1 MPKQV
6 IALEATLNSGPAEGS
21 VKSLK
26 AQLREAQAEVQTM
39 SDKFGLTSV
48 EAQKAAR
55 KAAEL
60 KDAIGDAKLLTD
72 AFNPDAKFK
81 SFSNA
86 IQGVVGGFAAL
97 QGAQALFGSES
108 EDVAKVLAKVQGAMA
123 LSQGINSVLEAK
135 DAFKILGGV
144 IKTNV
149 VGAFSTL
156 KGAIISTGI
165 GALIVGIGLLIE
177 QFSAMSDAA
186 DEAAESQ
193 KKLNEE
199 TKKFTDIGLK
209 SELDYINR
217 QEKLAIAKAKL
228 AGKSE
233 EDIFKIQQDFRAQR
247 LRAQGRAYEEI
258 KTADAKAAG
267 ELKNQIEN
275 GIVDGQ
281 TVEIE
286 NQVKLQDIRNKA
298 AEERRQKQKEEND
311 KLLEDLRNANAEQNN
326 LQKQL
331 QDEITLSL
339 IEDERQREQVKLE
352 MDLEKAKKDVEN
364 SKASTKEKNESI
376 ALLEQQY
383 MINLRIMK
391 DGFAKEDKDKA
402 DKEKEEKAKEDA
414 EKLQREKDNYDKLI
428 AGRKAAADESIA
440 IAKAESEAKQGLND
454 AYLNSVSAG
463 IGILKMFA
471 DKNKGLQKALL
482 IAENG
487 VTIAR
492 IILDTQRSIVQ
503 ARASVAGIPPFLPG
517 PVPIPNP
524 KYILA
529 QTIANANI
537 AQSKIAAGIGI
548 AQALAATAKG
558 LSSIGGGG
566 SAGGGGGINAGGGLS
581 GGGGGGVSSP
591 IQPQLSNT
599 ILNQQAINQQGNA
612 AIRSYVVESDVAGNQ
627 ERIERLNRAARI
639 N

>member
-39 SDKFGLTSV
+39 SDKFGLTSDQ
-48 EAQKAAR
+48 AQKAAR

-86 IQGVVGGFAAL
+86 ITGVVGGFTAL
-97 QGAQALFGSES
+97 QGAQALFGEES

-165 GALIVGIGLLIE
+165 GALIVGIGLLIQ

-209 SELDYINR
+209 AELDYINR
-217 QEKLAIAKAKL
+217 QEKLNIAKAKL
-228 AGKSE
+228 AGASE
-233 EDIFKIQQDFRAQR
+233 EEIFKIQQDYRAQR
-247 LRAQGRAYEEI
+247 LRSQGRAYEELN
-258 KTADAKAAG
+258 KVDKKAAA
-267 ELKNQIEN
+267 ELKSQIES

-281 TVEIE
+281 VAEAE
-286 NQVKLQDIRNKA
+286 NQVKLKDIKTKG

-339 IEDERQREQVKLE
+339 IEDERKREEVKLE
-352 MDLEKAKKDVEN
+352 MDLEKAKKEVEN

-383 MINLRIMK
+383 MINLRLMK

-414 EKLQREKDNYDKLI
+414 ERLEREKKNYEQLI
-428 AGRKAAADESIA
+428 AGRKAAADASVEIA
-440 IAKAESEAKQGLND
+440 RAEAESKQQLND

-492 IILDTQRSIVQ
+492 IILDTQRSIVS
-503 ARASVAGIPPFLPG
+503 ARASVAGISPFLPG

-566 SAGGGGGINAGGGLS
+566 SAGGGGGINTGGGLS
-581 GGGGGGVSSP
+581 GGGGGGTTSP
-591 IQPQLSNT
+591 IAPQLSNT
-599 ILNQQAINQQGNA
+599 ILNQQAINQTGNA